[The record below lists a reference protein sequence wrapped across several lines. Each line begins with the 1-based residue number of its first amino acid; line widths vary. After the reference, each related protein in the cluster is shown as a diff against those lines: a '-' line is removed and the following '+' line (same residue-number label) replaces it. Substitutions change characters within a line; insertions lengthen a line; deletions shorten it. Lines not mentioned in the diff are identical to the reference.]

1 MKQSIIILIAII
13 VLPFSGEAQI
23 GKFKDKLK
31 GALGM
36 DNSEVAGGLKE
47 ALEKGVSKGTDFLS
61 AKDGFYKSAY
71 KILIPN
77 EAQQVVNKVK
87 SVPGFANVEE
97 ELIEKMNRAAEL
109 AAAKAKP
116 IFVKAITDMTIGD
129 AMNIL
134 MGEQNAATTYLHR
147 STNQSLYNEFRP
159 VIVASL
165 NEVNAIEYWATVV
178 NAYNKIPLVK
188 KVNPE
193 LDDYVTNEA
202 LKALFSLIEKEEKN
216 IRTNTGARTSELL
229 KKVFAQ
235 QDKKN

>member
-1 MKQSIIILIAII
+1 MKQLIIFLFAILL
-13 VLPFSGEAQI
+13 LPISSDAQ
-23 GKFKDKLK
+23 FDKLKKQLK
-31 GALGM
+31 GALAG

-47 ALEKGVSKGTDFLS
+47 ALEVGVSKGTDFLS

-77 EAQQVVNKVK
+77 EAQQVINKVK
-87 SVPGFANVEE
+87 SIPGFGNVEE

-134 MGEQNAATTYLHR
+134 MGEQNAATTYLNKT
-147 STNQSLYNEFRP
+147 TNQSLYNEFRP

-165 NEVNAIEYWATVV
+165 NEVNAIEYWASVV
-178 NAYNKIPLVK
+178 NAYNRIPLVK
-188 KVNPE
+188 KVNPA

-202 LKALFSLIEKEEKN
+202 LKALFNLIEKEEKN
-216 IRTNTGARTSELL
+216 IRTNIGARSSELL
-229 KKVFAQ
+229 KRVFAQ
-235 QDKKN
+235 QDRRN